1 MIYLNVYMSSYV
13 FKSLIGNIKV
23 VSENHKIT
31 GISRTRKAIT
41 NTKDKLLLR
50 AAFQINA
57 YLTRKRRSLS
67 FPTRQIGTRF
77 QNRVWNHLRSV
88 PYGHT
93 TGYGQIAKKLRTSP
107 RAVGGALGRNNLM
120 MSVPCHRVV
129 SKDGKLTGFTS
140 VGGIITKK
148 KLLDVEQKAHK

>member
-13 FKSLIGNIKV
+13 FKSLIGNIKII
-23 VSENHKIT
+23 SENNKIT
-31 GISRTRKAIT
+31 GISLTRKAIT

-50 AAFQINA
+50 AAFQINS

-67 FPTRQIGTRF
+67 FPTRQMGTRF
-77 QNRVWNHLRSV
+77 QNRVWNHLRRV

-93 TGYGQIAKKLRTSP
+93 TSYGQIAKKLRTSP

-129 SKDGKLTGFTS
+129 SRNGKLTGFTS

-148 KLLDVEQKAHK
+148 KLLDVEQKTHK